1 MKIKGYRVSVG
12 SMFSKVP
19 EAFFPWIALV
29 GYFLDFAWNVQENF
43 LQKCGQEIFLHSS
56 KCQPHSYSNLVDTWA
71 DSVCIHQ
78 LSMFSTSARSIFP
91 MDGTCGLFFGL
102 RMECVGRFPTKM
114 RSYDLFLPASRT
126 QSTWPAGPKI
136 ALCFPRLQV
145 YIYIYLFVHPHLSRA
160 Q

>member
-29 GYFLDFAWNVQENF
+29 GYFWTLHGTCRKISYKSAVVMAAQIQPACNV
-43 LQKCGQEIFLHSS
+43 QEIFLHSS
-56 KCQPHSYSNLVDTWA
+56 KWQPHSYSNLVDTWA

-136 ALCFPRLQV
+136 ALCFPRL
-145 YIYIYLFVHPHLSRA
+145 
-160 Q
+160 